1 MRTRS
6 IDQSKRQISSASWK
20 KLYRLTIAGGFA
32 FWVTSLATS
41 LLPLAAEYR
50 SAFSN
55 WSIQTVWIGS
65 LLAGMIIACCV
76 SYFLLRLFP
85 KIPAKGPVL
94 KSVMLSAIA
103 LVIAIILNDVPMILH
118 APGDALDYFLIGVVF
133 NIARFLFLGIAVGY
147 QHKRLQG

>member
-1 MRTRS
+1 MRTRA

-41 LLPLAAEYR
+41 LLPLAAKYR
-50 SAFSN
+50 AAFSN

-65 LLAGMIIACCV
+65 LLAGMMIACGV